1 MLWPNLLLVVAPL
14 AEMTMNVQ
22 IERASS
28 ADRPSIL
35 QLLLDTGLPI
45 DGLVE
50 HLSAAFVARDGAAI
64 VGCSALETYADG
76 ALLRSVAVAPA
87 ARGRGVGQR
96 LTEAAVTLAQSHGTP
111 AVYLLTTSAESYFP
125 RLGFVRITR
134 EQVPASV
141 KQSIEFRSA
150 CPATAIV
157 MWKALNANAQE

>member
-1 MLWPNLLLVVAPL
+1 
-14 AEMTMNVQ
+14 MTMNVR
-22 IERASS
+22 IERASD
-28 ADRPSIL
+28 ADGPSIL
-35 QLLLDTGLPI
+35 QLLSDAGLPI

-50 HLSAAFVARDGAAI
+50 HLNAAFVARDGTAI

-76 ALLRSVAVAPA
+76 ALLRSVVVAPP

-96 LTEAAVTLAQSHGTP
+96 LTEAAVSWAQSVGMP

-125 RLGFVRITR
+125 KFGFVPVTR

-150 CPATAIV
+150 CPESAIV
-157 MWKALNANAQE
+157 LWRPLNDSAEEEHDA